1 MIKFKAIFGS
11 IIKSFHLLYLIICLA
26 TLFDYE
32 DAIQIIPFASI
43 LKRQQLF

>member
-1 MIKFKAIFGS
+1 MRSKAIFGS
-11 IIKSFHLLYLIICLA
+11 IIISSHLFYLIICLA

-32 DAIQIIPFASI
+32 DAIKIIPSSSI